1 MLEELIDL
9 VLEFGK
15 GNKKEFCFD
24 TKKKKVFDKVSP

>member
-1 MLEELIDL
+1 MIDL

-24 TKKKKVFDKVSP
+24 TKKKVFDKVSP

>member
-24 TKKKKVFDKVSP
+24 TKKKSF